1 MQRFWYHS
9 PVRFYKTLEELEDMT
24 NPQNTQY
31 FGHVNNPY
39 PLEVNS
45 YHRFLIPNYQNQ
57 VESEDLQLWL
67 IGDDEIQV
75 PCEFGILDG
84 KLVRVTFISFEEIQG
99 HFEIKN
105 KLGETVFYSNCVR
118 FLDSTDDEGRKHIRI
133 ATKHNYNRGLFTFLG
148 DDHDWMV
155 TNLPGY
161 CFGQFDIDEDI
172 KSAKAGKLSSTVIN
186 GAWLEE
192 NVKYEFAIYGDN
204 NILSFITVH
213 STNNEFYI
221 DGTKRTRKEKPE
233 YEEFS
238 PTVMMK
244 FSNQKDENGMNIF
257 INEDQIFSDAFKY
270 ALGNGDK
277 TLVYTFNNNKNAIPT
292 R

>member
-9 PVRFYKTLEELEDMT
+9 PVRFYKTIEELEDMT

-31 FGHVNNPY
+31 FGHVDAPY

-45 YHRFLIPNYQNQ
+45 YHRFLIPNYQNE

-67 IGDDEIQV
+67 VGDNEIRIS
-75 PCEFGILDG
+75 CEFGIRDG
-84 KLVRVTFISFEEIQG
+84 KLVRITFISFEEIQG
-99 HFEIKN
+99 HFEIRIGS
-105 KLGETVFYSNCVR
+105 GETIFYSNCVR
-118 FLDSTDDEGRKHIRI
+118 FLDSSDDKGRKFIRI
-133 ATKHNYNRGLFTFLG
+133 ATSNNFNRNLFTFM
-148 DDHDWMV
+148 DDGYDYII
-155 TNLPGY
+155 TNMPAY
-161 CFGQFDIDEDI
+161 CLGQFDIDEEV
-172 KSAKAGKLSSTVIN
+172 STSRGGNQGSSRIS

-192 NVKYEFAIYGDN
+192 NVKYQFEIKGDN
-204 NILSFITVH
+204 NILSFISVH

-238 PTVMMK
+238 AKMTMK

-257 INEDQIFSDAFKY
+257 LDEEKIFEDVMKQV
-270 ALGNGDK
+270 LGNDIK
-277 TLVYTFNNNKNAIPT
+277 TIIYTFGGMDAIKA
-292 R
+292 